1 MKIKIGLTYVCIL
14 FLSPIAHADKI
25 YLQRNPQGNAGQV
38 LEEYPDSIVI
48 KFPKSEIRR
57 IEAQEK
63 PALNQT
69 SAQKV
74 IWIDDGNT
82 ITLRLPK
89 QSVQISGT
97 GTMAP
102 AAGAIIPVSSLQEF
116 SFAKASEESRRS
128 LGEGGLPSLP
138 QGGSSI
144 QGKVLLKGNP
154 LANCKIRI
162 LEIGQE
168 QKSFESITDEQ
179 GIYTFTNVPYGE
191 YILYW
196 QPEGSEQ
203 WIRRLSEN
211 PDITLVPG
219 RPVSV
224 RNIETNVK
232 TVN

>member
-1 MKIKIGLTYVCIL
+1 MCVCVL
-14 FLSPIAHADKI
+14 FLSGTAHADKI
-25 YLQRNPQGNAGQV
+25 YLQSNAQGNSGQV
-38 LEEYPDSIVI
+38 MEEYPDSIVI
-48 KFPKSEIRR
+48 RFPKSEIKR

-89 QSVQISGT
+89 QSVQISAT
-97 GTMAP
+97 GTMP
-102 AAGAIIPVSSLQEF
+102 SAGGT
-116 SFAKASEESRRS
+116 ASS
-128 LGEGGLPSLP
+128 LGEFSLLP
-138 QGGSSI
+138 QDRVI
-144 QGKVLLKGNP
+144 QGKVFLKGNP
-154 LANCKIRI
+154 LAKCKVRI
-162 LEIGQE
+162 LGTGQ
-168 QKSFESITDEQ
+168 QSFESITNEQ

-196 QPEGSEQ
+196 QPAGSGQ

-211 PDITLVPG
+211 PDITLMPG

-224 RNIETNVK
+224 RNIETGVK

>member
-1 MKIKIGLTYVCIL
+1 MGVL
-14 FLSPIAHADKI
+14 FLIPIAHADKI
-25 YLQRNPQGNAGQV
+25 YLQSNSQGNAGQV

-48 KFPKSEIRR
+48 KFPKSEIKR

-89 QSVQISGT
+89 QSVQISTAGT
-97 GTMAP
+97 IPSAGGTA
-102 AAGAIIPVSSLQEF
+102 SSLEEF
-116 SFAKASEESRRS
+116 S
-128 LGEGGLPSLP
+128 PLP
-138 QGGSSI
+138 QDRVI
-144 QGKVLLKGNP
+144 QGKVFLKGNP
-154 LANCKIRI
+154 LAKCKVRI
-162 LEIGQE
+162 LGTGQ
-168 QKSFESITDEQ
+168 QSFESMTNEQ
-179 GIYTFTNVPYGE
+179 GVYTFTNVPYGE
-191 YILYW
+191 YVLYW
-196 QPEGSEQ
+196 QPPGSGQ

-211 PDITLVPG
+211 PDITLMPG

>member
-1 MKIKIGLTYVCIL
+1 MKIKIGLTCAWVL
-14 FLSPIAHADKI
+14 LLGLIAHADKI
-25 YLQRNPQGNAGQV
+25 YLQNNSQGSAGQV
-38 LEEYPDSIVI
+38 MEEYPDSIVI
-48 KFPKSEIRR
+48 KFPKSEIKR

-74 IWIDDGNT
+74 IWIDDGDT

-89 QSVQISGT
+89 QSVQISGM
-97 GTMAP
+97 GTKAP
-102 AAGAIIPVSSLQEF
+102 AGGAIPVPSLQ
-116 SFAKASEESRRS
+116 
-128 LGEGGLPSLP
+128 GLSSLP
-138 QGGSSI
+138 QGRII
-144 QGKVLLKGNP
+144 QGKVFLKGNP

-162 LEIGQE
+162 LGQG
-168 QKSFESITDEQ
+168 QQSFESITDEQ

-196 QPEGSEQ
+196 QPAGSEQ

-211 PDITLVPG
+211 PDITLMPG

>member
-1 MKIKIGLTYVCIL
+1 MKIKIGLTCVCVL
-14 FLSPIAHADKI
+14 FFGPIAHADKI
-25 YLQRNPQGNAGQV
+25 YLQSNAQGNAGQV

-89 QSVQISGT
+89 QSVQVSGIGAT
-97 GTMAP
+97 AP
-102 AAGAIIPVSSLQEF
+102 AGGNSVSSLQEF
-116 SFAKASEESRRS
+116 S
-128 LGEGGLPSLP
+128 PLP
-138 QGGSSI
+138 QDRVI
-144 QGKVLLKGNP
+144 QGKVFLKGNP
-154 LANCKIRI
+154 LAKCKVRI
-162 LEIGQE
+162 LGTGQ
-168 QKSFESITDEQ
+168 QSFESVTNEQ

-191 YILYW
+191 YVLYW

-211 PDITLVPG
+211 PDITLMPG